1 MSKNIVILGC
11 PRSGTSLVAQL
22 VKSAGFDA
30 DGNGTKQLMKPN
42 PKYNPEGYFERL
54 DIVRLNDNLLNEM
67 DSAYNF
73 LNPPSIS
80 NMVEFSTSKTELTK
94 ISHELNSY
102 NNWFIKD
109 SRLCFT
115 LHLYNLDNI
124 SIIKVKRNPKDVKPS
139 MVNHYGDLFNK
150 DVIQGP
156 HKVSKIIFEQY
167 YQHVD
172 MCIDWQ
178 RKNIPSTVINYEDVI
193 SGDIDKLNEFLDK
206 EVDSSLINPKYRNY
220 GV

>member
-11 PRSGTSLVAQL
+11 PRSGTSLIAQL

-54 DIVRLNDNLLNEM
+54 DIVKLNDNLLKKINP
-67 DSAYNF
+67 SYNF
-73 LNPPSIS
+73 LNPPLINDIIS
-80 NMVEFSTSKTELTK
+80 FNTDDKELNK
-94 ISHELNSY
+94 ISSELNSY

-115 LHLYNLDNI
+115 LHLYGLKNI

-139 MVNHYGDLFNK
+139 MVNHYGDLFNQ
-150 DVIQGP
+150 DVTQGP
-156 HKVSKIIFEQY
+156 HKVSKIVFEQY

-178 RKNIPSTVINYEDVI
+178 RKNVPSTTINYEDVI
-193 SGDIDKLNEFLDK
+193 SGNVDKLNEFLDTK
-206 EVDSSLINPKYRNY
+206 VDSSLINPKHRNY

>member
-67 DSAYNF
+67 DSTYNF
-73 LNPPSIS
+73 LNPPSI
-80 NMVEFSTSKTELTK
+80 NDMVEFSTSGTELAK

-102 NNWFIKD
+102 NNWFI
-109 SRLCFT
+109 
-115 LHLYNLDNI
+115 NI
-124 SIIKVKRNPKDVKPS
+124 R
-139 MVNHYGDLFNK
+139 
-150 DVIQGP
+150 
-156 HKVSKIIFEQY
+156 
-167 YQHVD
+167 
-172 MCIDWQ
+172 
-178 RKNIPSTVINYEDVI
+178 
-193 SGDIDKLNEFLDK
+193 
-206 EVDSSLINPKYRNY
+206 
-220 GV
+220 